1 MADDVYDKYSAKVIF
16 DNALKSGEL
25 NKQLAQLRKV
35 SGILKEASFSKMLL
49 DPKVAY
55 ADKAEALT
63 NRLGEIDILTLKM
76 VLMLATKGKLEAM
89 EDINDEYQHLL
100 DSYHGVE
107 GAEVVEVT
115 TAVPLDEKE
124 KLNLSQR
131 LTDALK
137 KPIRLKAT
145 VDPEL
150 IGGIIIKIGD
160 KLIDGSTR
168 SMLGKLKRE
177 IT

>member
-25 NKQLAQLRKV
+25 NKQLSQLRKV
-35 SGILKEASFSKMLL
+35 SSTLKDESLSKMLL
-49 DPKVAY
+49 DASIPY
-55 ADKAEALT
+55 AEKAEALAS
-63 NRLGEIDILTLKM
+63 RLGEVDTLTLKM
-76 VLMLATKGKLEAM
+76 VLMLATKNRLETI
-89 EDINDEYQHLL
+89 EDITDEYQRLL
-100 DSYHGVE
+100 DAYHGVE

-115 TAVPLDEKE
+115 TAIPLDEKE
-124 KLNLSQR
+124 KMSLSQR
-131 LTDALK
+131 LTDTVK

-145 VDPEL
+145 VDPDI

-168 SMLGKLKRE
+168 TTLEKLKKGLA
-177 IT
+177 